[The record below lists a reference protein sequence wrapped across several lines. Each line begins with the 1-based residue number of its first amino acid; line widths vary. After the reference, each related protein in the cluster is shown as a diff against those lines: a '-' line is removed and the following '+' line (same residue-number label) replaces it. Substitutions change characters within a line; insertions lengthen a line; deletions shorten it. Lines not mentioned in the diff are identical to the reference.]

1 MEAALRLLTKE
12 AFKDNNFGQTFFE
25 QDNPNEDEV
34 LQRADLARAN
44 RFQFKLFAR
53 RSEIQMRKQYK
64 NTKALMGQIGVWAI
78 DEYDE
83 VGLHL
88 QPDQE
93 KNPDSDKVIKDHPG
107 FDPVFMKV

>member
-1 MEAALRLLTKE
+1 MSKSNLFTS
-12 AFKDNNFGQTFFE
+12 
-25 QDNPNEDEV
+25 
-34 LQRADLARAN
+34 LQ
-44 RFQFKLFAR
+44 
-53 RSEIQMRKQYK
+53 